1 MPPVCYQQLSTDINM
16 PSPFIGV
23 RVPQEIYDALQAHI
37 ESSGEKQPKVVVKAL
52 QAYLDLP
59 ASAETSLEERVN
71 HLEDRLSA
79 LEGRSS
85 NSPRSAKELTHKDV
99 ARLTGYAARTIGNYH
114 KGNEIIA
121 NPDTGYE
128 FIPRTDGKN
137 RFWIAQ
143 ISGDIN

>member
-1 MPPVCYQQLSTDINM
+1 M

-37 ESSGEKQPKVVVKAL
+37 ESSGEKQPKVVVNAL
-52 QAYLDLP
+52 QAYLNLP

-85 NSPRSAKELTHKDV
+85 QSQRSVKEFTHKAV
-99 ARLTGYAARTIGNYH
+99 AGLTGYADSTIRTCH
-114 KGNEIIA
+114 KNNETVA
-121 NPDTGYE
+121 NSATGFE
-128 FIPRTDGKN
+128 FIPRTDGKK
-137 RFWIAQ
+137 RYWIAQ
-143 ISGDIN
+143 ISEDII